1 MLFSA
6 GILLIFAASVII
18 YKCFPLLGSEGKW
31 PQRLKAIAFE
41 CAKHCNIALIII
53 LGTIAAMFLELTSMR
68 SNYINSD
75 TYFASVLSVGFLQR
89 IGESAYNFFLLVR
102 SINKYAFIIMMLVVA
117 IAGVIY
123 FRKKEKPS
131 CRTVV
136 LAKIC
141 LIAGPILFLFD
152 VVLAAKAGPRYLG
165 EIRCAYGPFFFLL
178 LFIGLLS
185 VYILQEREQARLFFP
200 FILVVLLLV
209 ILNSR
214 WPYQTFALGDKHA
227 LVRQFIPLFEE
238 ADRLDHKEIVLYLP
252 KISPENWEIDWF
264 SEMLYNHRVTLN
276 KITVVEYIRSA
287 DQGVY
292 YVVR

>member
-18 YKCFPLLGSEGKW
+18 YKCFPLLGLEGKW
-31 PQRLKAIAFE
+31 PHRLKAIGFE
-41 CAKHCNIALIII
+41 CAKHYNIALIII

-75 TYFASVLSVGFLQR
+75 TYFASVFSVGFLQR
-89 IGESAYNFFLLVR
+89 IGESAYKFFLLVR
-102 SINKYAFIIMMLVVA
+102 SINKYAFIIMVLVVA
-117 IAGVIY
+117 MASVIY
-123 FRKKEKPS
+123 FRKKEKPP
-131 CRTVV
+131 CPTVS

-141 LIAGPILFLFD
+141 LIAGPLLFLFD
-152 VVLAAKAGPRYLG
+152 IALAAKAGPRYLG

-185 VYILQEREQARLFFP
+185 VYILQEREQARLFSP
-200 FILVVLLLV
+200 FILAVLILV

-214 WPYQTFALGDKHA
+214 WPYQTLALSDKHA

-238 ADRLDHKEIVLYLP
+238 ADRLDHTEIVLYLP

-276 KITVVEYIRSA
+276 KITVVEYVRSA
-287 DQGVY
+287 DQNVY